1 MVRRNRRRFRH
12 HLHHHSRNL
21 AMDGPTRDY
30 RTLLTMDAKDNNK
43 RFVALPAENGQWE
56 IRDIVECKTY
66 ILGENIQC
74 AICECVAKILNLK
87 DAENE
92 KHL

>member
-1 MVRRNRRRFRH
+1 
-12 HLHHHSRNL
+12 
-21 AMDGPTRDY
+21 MDGPTRDY